1 MNSAILNSALPK
13 ITDGTVAGG
22 WLSITHFSLAWVSDQ
37 ERSENPVSPSMLEL
51 VRQPYTGY
59 TEYNPVGT
67 GIRYMVLG
75 TAGSGTYYGLSDG
88 SNIFAYSTSG
98 TGTKYTL
105 DKIYFVISTTSS
117 TPAVTGYSTA
127 VKKYDIVESP
137 WSSGT
142 KYQKS
147 TAGGFITYTPW
158 VSGTEYQ
165 LALTVNNSTGA
176 YYATLT
182 GFTTQ
187 YTAYKFASIVANGG
201 GAYYENISGNERIY
215 STLGG
220 GSRYNLN
227 TPTVVND
234 NSGLPLYENTID
246 STNYPKG
253 DIIYNVWQTPFPH
266 NKYHGQFSD
275 LLQSYASYFQYEYA
289 ECDSQ
294 NVLKT
299 NEHSY
304 PTSAGWPS
312 ELTSNGFPYG
322 FNYLGSTNT
331 SPTVGTKGDLSVANM
346 PYYLQYTENGD
357 NATLRN
363 LETTSKLFPIKAFT
377 IIETTDDSQT
387 VVNFNLDLPAL
398 ASNINDS
405 IQKYIDAIG
414 NFKFNR
420 IGLYI
425 TATNNV
431 TPLDGSNNETQII
444 GAANVEP
451 VLFAVIDLGSGANC
465 TGTNVNL
472 DVYKT
477 RSDEGFAGWSMD
489 AQLPISNKNNIVQT
503 KPVFYMEANRS
514 DATQAYENQ
523 LISNANTTETIM
535 QMQMMILQLANT
547 LENYTGVNPIAK
559 QYPGFQQFGT
569 LNPNS
574 EYFIGQASQA
584 QKYFFDASLFR
595 GVNSESNFLI
605 NQYNAAIDLM
615 QHTDTNVL
623 TDGKTV
629 KVFISNLD
637 GSYFVKSNIDIAMWN
652 GSILFVNNLNGV
664 RSKIFELNTNT
675 IKGILH
681 AKVCLEFA
689 YSKLNNIWVLSS
701 MSVINESHLYP
712 DSANQMVTTLTI
724 EQVAKMVDDEKTR
737 AMAQEKAL
745 TTTISSLSTQFVTQ
759 SQFTQTTNTIN
770 NITTMLGAV
779 SEYPK
784 YASYVQSAKLKVY
797 AVKADGGTADI
808 TSVNSSIQI
817 TQTGVHTYDV
827 SIYARF
833 ATPATSSGYPI
844 VWKLYFTDSTTYP
857 LLSALYADIVS
868 NSGYVGG
875 VAEGQG
881 KFLPGYLNAGGYS
894 FTINTDSSGNSW
906 ANGSADLIATTTFH
920 FPS

>member
-37 ERSENPVSPSMLEL
+37 ERNENPVSPSMVEL
-51 VRQPYTGY
+51 VRQPYSGY

-67 GIRYMVLG
+67 GIKYMVLG

-88 SNIFAYSTSG
+88 NNIFAYSTSG

-127 VKKYDIVESP
+127 VKKYDIVESA

-147 TAGGFITYTPW
+147 TAGGFITYAPW
-158 VSGTEYQ
+158 ISGTAYQ
-165 LALTVNNSTGA
+165 LALTVNNTTGA

-182 GFTTQ
+182 GFTAQ
-187 YTAYKFASIVANGG
+187 YTAYKFASIVANAG
-201 GAYYENISGNERIY
+201 GAYYENISGSELIY
-215 STLGG
+215 STLSGG
-220 GSRYNLN
+220 TRYNIN

-234 NSGLPLYENTID
+234 NSGLPLYESTID

-253 DIIYNVWQTPFPH
+253 DIIYNVWQTPFAAD
-266 NKYHGQFSD
+266 KYHGQFSD

-294 NVLKT
+294 NVLTT
-299 NEHSY
+299 NKHSY
-304 PTSAGWPS
+304 PTSTGWPS
-312 ELTSNGFPYG
+312 DLTSNGFPYD
-322 FNYLGSTNT
+322 FNYVGSINT
-331 SPTVGTKGDLSVANM
+331 SPTVGTKGELSVANM

-363 LETTSKLFPIKAFT
+363 LETTSKLFPIKSFT

-398 ASNINDS
+398 SSNINAA

-431 TPLDGSNNETQII
+431 TPLNSKHQETQII

-451 VLFAVIDLGSGANC
+451 VLFAVIDLGSGQNC
-465 TGTNVNL
+465 TGTNVTI

-503 KPVFYMEANRS
+503 EPVFYLEANRS

-523 LISNANTTETIM
+523 LINNANTTETIM
-535 QMQMMILQLANT
+535 QMQMMILQLANS
-547 LENYTGVNPIAK
+547 LENYTGINPIAK
-559 QYPGFQQFGT
+559 QYPGFQQFGA
-569 LNPNS
+569 LNANS
-574 EYFIGQASQA
+574 EYFIGQANQA

-595 GVNSESNFLI
+595 GINNESNFLI
-605 NQYNAAIDLM
+605 NQYNAAMDLM
-615 QHTDTNVL
+615 QNTDINVL

-629 KVFISNLD
+629 KVFLSNLD
-637 GSYFVKSNIDIAMWN
+637 GSYFVKSNVDIPMWN

-664 RSKIFELNTNT
+664 RSKIFELNADT
-675 IKGILH
+675 IKGLLH

-689 YSKLNNIWVLSS
+689 YSKLNDLWVLSS
-701 MSVINESHLYP
+701 MSVINESQLYP
-712 DSANQMVTTLTI
+712 DVATYQSVSNLTI
-724 EQVAKMVDDEKTR
+724 EQVARMVDDETTR
-737 AMAQEKAL
+737 AVAQEKAL
-745 TTTISSLSTQFVTQ
+745 NTTINSLSTQYVTQ
-759 SQFTQTTNTIN
+759 AQYSSTLTTIN
-770 NITTMLGAV
+770 NITNQLATTSA
-779 SEYPK
+779 YPQ
-784 YASYVQSAKLKVY
+784 YATYVQSSKLKVF
-797 AVKADGGTADI
+797 AVKGNGGSTDI
-808 TSVNSSIQI
+808 TSNDCSIQI
-817 TQTGVHTYDV
+817 TQLSAHSYG
-827 SIYARF
+827 IILIARF
-833 ATPATSSGYPI
+833 ATTATSSGLPLK
-844 VWKLYFTDSTTYP
+844 WRLYFTDSTTYP

-868 NSGYVGG
+868 HGGFVGG
-875 VAEGQG
+875 NAEGQI
-881 KFLPGYLNAGGYS
+881 KFIPGFTDAGGFS
-894 FTINTDSSGNSW
+894 FNITSDLSDSW
-906 ANGSADLIATTTFH
+906 ANGSVDLITTATIYF
-920 FPS
+920 